1 MGRHRLPISDP
12 KKQIYLDWLL
22 TPKAEREPSTMEA
35 LAEAMG
41 VTRRTL
47 TKWKTEDKE
56 FMEAWERL
64 YLASIGSPERKQ
76 ELLDTLYKTGKDA
89 DDPKHVQAVKAYFD
103 IVEGLRPQKVKLEIT
118 QSPTELTDE
127 QLEAAFAA
135 KVLEHISAEPSTEE
149 G

>member
-12 KKQIYLDWLL
+12 KKQIYLEWLL
-22 TPKAEREPSTMEA
+22 TPKSERDPSKMED
-35 LAEAMG
+35 LAEMLG

-56 FMEAWERL
+56 FMEAWEAR
-64 YLASIGSPERKQ
+64 YLATVGSPERKQ

-89 DDPKHVQAVKAYFD
+89 DDPKHVQATTAYFN
-103 IVEGLRPQKVKLEIT
+103 IVEGLRPQKVKLEVT
-118 QSPTELTDE
+118 SSPVTLTDE

-149 G
+149 